1 MLLIFFFFIFLVG
14 KTNDKQLWFTGNPNE
29 NYNLHIYI
37 KIMIYKALNFEE
49 PCNGEFALVA
59 FLQTSITILLLSW
72 NFGKNA
78 LENRKI
84 TH

>member
-1 MLLIFFFFIFLVG
+1 MLLIFFFFFIFLVG

-49 PCNGEFALVA
+49 PCNGETLSLNGIFANVYYDFIA
-59 FLQTSITILLLSW
+59 VMKFWEKCT
-72 NFGKNA
+72 
-78 LENRKI
+78 
-84 TH
+84 

>member
-49 PCNGEFALVA
+49 P
-59 FLQTSITILLLSW
+59 
-72 NFGKNA
+72 
-78 LENRKI
+78 
-84 TH
+84 